1 MSATMTRQRAFEIR
15 GGEWIV
21 RPWETALRLP
31 GLFESFATP
40 QEIMGIP
47 CELGAWLYPLDTLA
61 GLVIIFPNGWLIEV
75 ALLPGDSLDRV
86 EAMACL
92 YDEAS
97 DGTLVWP
104 SHSIP
109 PDYDAMEL
117 LALIREVAGWPAE
130 D

>member
-21 RPWETALRLP
+21 RPWETTLRLP
-31 GLFESFATP
+31 GLDEPFAVP

-47 CELGAWLYPLDTLA
+47 CALGSWLYPFDTLA
-61 GLVIIFPNGWLIEV
+61 GIVIAFRNGWLIEV
-75 ALLPGDSLDRV
+75 ALLPGDPLDRV

-104 SHSIP
+104 SHDTP

-117 LALIREVAGWPAE
+117 LALIRAVAGWPTE
-130 D
+130 E